1 MFAVLDVLKVIAS
14 VHNSNV
20 MVHLNV
26 QISQMKTTVIL
37 KTAPVVLDVLKDFA
51 YLQIGSVMEQSTV
64 QIFLMKK
71 IVQLKILPV
80 GFNVL
85 KEIVY
90 SSALKVIAFLHN

>member
-1 MFAVLDVLKVIAS
+1 MFVVINVLKVIAL

-51 YLQIGSVMEQSTV
+51 
-64 QIFLMKK
+64 
-71 IVQLKILPV
+71 
-80 GFNVL
+80 
-85 KEIVY
+85 
-90 SSALKVIAFLHN
+90 

>member
-1 MFAVLDVLKVIAS
+1 MIVVIDVLKVIAS

-51 YLQIGSVMEQSTV
+51 YLQIGSVMVQPTV
-64 QIFLMKK
+64 QMSLMRKIVKMKK
-71 IVQLKILPV
+71 VV
-80 GFNVL
+80 D
-85 KEIVY
+85 
-90 SSALKVIAFLHN
+90 SSVLKVIAYLHSSNVME